1 MWILL
6 KMRFWKVNFWIQ
18 CVFLPQCVLL
28 RDLENPQASEN
39 LKNFSGVPS
48 WLFTSIGDSYTKEF
62 CCSSCCW
69 TELYKSPFF
78 FHLGSSV
85 TLCNKKWH
93 PGTLRSTASFSRA
106 KVGKRTVAS
115 WEDDGIGHRL
125 QLTTFFVILTQ
136 QGWWGM
142 IESFFFHCIVTY
154 TQVVS
159 IRVSSVQELID
170 SKWKILL
177 SCYLCI

>member
-1 MWILL
+1 MSRKADFL
-6 KMRFWKVNFWIQ
+6 KL
-18 CVFLPQCVLL
+18 FLLL
-28 RDLENPQASEN
+28 RDLEKPPSFW
-39 LKNFSGVPS
+39 NFSGVPS

-62 CCSSCCW
+62 YCSSCCW

-125 QLTTFFVILTQ
+125 QTNRFFVKPNKVSEWLRTFF
-136 QGWWGM
+136 
-142 IESFFFHCIVTY
+142 SHCIITY
-154 TQVVS
+154 TQAVF
-159 IRVSSVQELID
+159 IRVWSPRISTTGCPNKFI
-170 SKWKILL
+170 IT
-177 SCYLCI
+177 

>member
-1 MWILL
+1 MSRKAEFL
-6 KMRFWKVNFWIQ
+6 KL
-18 CVFLPQCVLL
+18 FLLL
-28 RDLENPQASEN
+28 RDLENPPSFW
-39 LKNFSGVPS
+39 NFSGVPS
-48 WLFTSIGDSYTKEF
+48 LLFTSIGDSYTKEF
-62 CCSSCCW
+62 YCSSCCW

-125 QLTTFFVILTQ
+125 QTNRFFVKPNKVSEWLRTFFSPLYYYLHSSSFY
-136 QGWWGM
+136 QGLK
-142 IESFFFHCIVTY
+142 SKNQY
-154 TQVVS
+154 Y
-159 IRVSSVQELID
+159 RVS
-170 SKWKILL
+170 
-177 SCYLCI
+177 